1 MNNLSDHH
9 DWDSGTI
16 AEMLLSMGSIIG
28 ALCGFLVLL
37 HMYIKG

>member
-28 ALCGFLVLL
+28 ALCGVLFLFY
-37 HMYIKG
+37 MMIKG